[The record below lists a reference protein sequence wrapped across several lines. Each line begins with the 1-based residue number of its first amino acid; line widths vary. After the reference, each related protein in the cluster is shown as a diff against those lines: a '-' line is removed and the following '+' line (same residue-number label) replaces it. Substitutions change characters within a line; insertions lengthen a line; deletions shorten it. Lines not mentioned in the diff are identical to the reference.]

1 MVDIKSPKCRCG
13 RAQPAFGMPG
23 DARATCCAI
32 CKADGMVNIKS
43 RKCMCGRAQPY
54 FGMPGDAR
62 ATCCAICKADGMVDI
77 KSLKCMCGRAQ
88 PYFGMPGDA
97 RATCCANCKEDGMV
111 NIRSPKCRCGRTQPF
126 FGMPGDTRATC
137 CANCKE
143 DGMVNIK
150 SPKCRCGRAQP
161 ILGMPGDARATCCA
175 NCQEDGMMDIKNAK
189 CRCGRARPS
198 FGMPGD
204 ARATC
209 CANCREDGM
218 ENIVSLRC
226 LVCGKHASYPDA
238 TGKPRQFC
246 AVHAAEVGTHVLS
259 SSNLSRA
266 ASDCFDMLEEEVG
279 HRFTFR
285 HRFDAAT
292 GTWSGKEFA
301 GLIPK
306 RAVLPDA
313 YHPERREVVEFL
325 GNYYHGF
332 PVEHPRLLGST
343 YRFATKVQVRVS
355 VISSQLVLFQGI
367 AASFAW
373 AASRR
378 RTFIVT
384 PWNASICSLGR
395 GSASFTFGSTSSR
408 SGGSEHL
415 GRTWIE
421 LA

>member
-1 MVDIKSPKCRCG
+1 MQICG
-13 RAQPAFGMPG
+13 RA
-23 DARATCCAI
+23 R
-32 CKADGMVNIKS
+32 
-43 RKCMCGRAQPY
+43 PY

-62 ATCCAICKADGMVDI
+62 ATCCANCKEDGMMDI
-77 KSLKCMCGRAQ
+77 KNARCRCGRAR
-88 PYFGMPGDA
+88 PSFGMPGDA

-111 NIRSPKCRCGRTQPF
+111 NIKNAKCRCGRAIPS
-126 FGMPGDTRATC
+126 FGMPGDARATC

-161 ILGMPGDARATCCA
+161 VFGMPGDARATCCA
-175 NCQEDGMMDIKNAK
+175 NCKEDGMVNIKSSK
-189 CRCGRARPS
+189 CMCGRARPS
-198 FGMPGD
+198 FGMPGDARATCCATCKEDGMVNIKSPKCRCGKAQPYFGIPGD

-226 LVCGKHASYPDA
+226 LVCGKHANYPDA

-246 AVHAAEVGTHVLS
+246 ARHAAEVGAHVLS
-259 SSNLSRA
+259 SSIFSRA

-279 HRFTFR
+279 YRFPFR

-292 GTWSGKEFA
+292 GTWSGTEFA

-306 RAVLPDA
+306 RALLPDA

-332 PVEHPRLLGST
+332 PAEHPRHSSFICVGSKPALDV
-343 YRFATKVQVRVS
+343 YRDTMERLDLFTAEGLRVFY
-355 VISSQLVLFQGI
+355 I
-367 AASFAW
+367 W
-373 AASRR
+373 
-378 RTFIVT
+378 
-384 PWNASICSLGR
+384 
-395 GSASFTFGSTSSR
+395 
-408 SGGSEHL
+408 EHEFVEW
-415 GRTWIE
+415 RKR
-421 LA
+421 